1 MYVIKLLFIFPTFAT
16 TWINKDCEAVSR
28 VGEDTCVIVKYKKI
42 LESKGVAFPAEGY
55 IVGKSVGVR
64 VGLIVVMKVGLEG
77 EVVEDLVGI
86 IVVGVEV
93 GIYVELLLLVVDIVL
108 LRI

>member
-1 MYVIKLLFIFPTFAT
+1 
-16 TWINKDCEAVSR
+16 VSR

-77 EVVEDLVGI
+77 EVVGDLVGI
-86 IVVGVEV
+86 VVVGIVVVV
-93 GIYVELLLLVVDIVL
+93 GRDGETVPSDIGS
-108 LRI
+108 LRVKEAVILTATCPDAQPAHT